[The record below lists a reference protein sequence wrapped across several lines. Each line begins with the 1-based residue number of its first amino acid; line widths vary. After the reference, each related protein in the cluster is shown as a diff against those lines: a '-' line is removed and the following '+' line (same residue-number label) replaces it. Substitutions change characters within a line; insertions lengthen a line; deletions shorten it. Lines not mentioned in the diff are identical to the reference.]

1 MNAEPTAE
9 EIIIANLA
17 VQMLPKIE
25 LPTAWETMKPIELLQ
40 LVRQSTDASEP
51 ILLESG
57 AMSPV
62 RSSVEKSLTAFEV
75 IADEAVVRARIVLA
89 SVRGEYREG
98 RKARHQAVQDLKT
111 SVTADNER
119 QERWAAARAEWMAK
133 FEKHLTGHGK
143 EEITT
148 MEMLRIA
155 FPNSEDHMRA
165 LYWRDL
171 LRTDDSSP
179 GVAIVFEDENPP
191 SGTHEVI
198 PDMLDMSWPRDGL
211 HALAGCAQ
219 RVRKHYEKHGAA
231 IIKQWKRSHPNCV
244 EGGEQTAKNKADQM
258 KADAAKYGGDTVP
271 DIADIV
277 TSVPDA
283 KLKKAAAKHLSTKQK
298 VSKKAAIRGFARK
311 LK

>member
-1 MNAEPTAE
+1 MSDTLNPEQIA
-9 EIIIANLA
+9 IANLA

-25 LPTAWETMKPIELLQ
+25 LPNDWQTKDPIELLKI
-40 LVRQSTDASEP
+40 VRQSTDVNEP
-51 ILLESG
+51 ILMKDGSVF
-57 AMSPV
+57 PV
-62 RSSVEKSLTAFEV
+62 RSSLEKSLTAFEV
-75 IADEAVVRARIVLA
+75 VADEAVTRARIIMD
-89 SVRGEYREG
+89 SVRGEYRQG
-98 RKARHQAVQDLKT
+98 RKSRHDTIQQLKAT
-111 SVTADNER
+111 VIKENER
-119 QERWAAARAEWMAK
+119 NQRWEDTKAGWMTK
-133 FEKHLTGHGK
+133 FEKYLTDRQK
-143 EEITT
+143 TELTT
-148 MEMLRIA
+148 LEMLRVV
-155 FPNSEDHMRA
+155 FPNSEDHMRV

-171 LRTDDSSP
+171 MRTDDSSP
-179 GVAIVFEDENPP
+179 GIAIVFEDENPP

-211 HALAGCAQ
+211 HALAGLAQ

-244 EGGEQTAKNKADQM
+244 EGGEQTAKAKADQM

-298 VSKKAAIRGFARK
+298 VSKKAAIRGFARN